1 MDCHTK
7 FPTAHA
13 DRGRPLSSVRAT
25 CVALPVAVGRA
36 PSGLLAVPRDGFGD
50 APIMHSSTARRR
62 AWDWNQR
69 GCTRGV
75 FAVRVSIF
83 HAPQEGL

>member
-7 FPTAHA
+7 YPTAHA
-13 DRGRPLSSVRAT
+13 DRGRPLSSVRPT
-25 CVALPVAVGRA
+25 CVAAPVAVDRA
-36 PSGLLAVPRDGFGD
+36 PSGLLAIPRDSFRD
-50 APIMHSSTARRR
+50 APIMHSYTARRR

-75 FAVRVSIF
+75 FAVRASIF

>member
-13 DRGRPLSSVRAT
+13 DHGRPLSSVRVT
-25 CVALPVAVGRA
+25 CVAPPVAVDRA
-36 PSGLLAVPRDGFGD
+36 PSGLLVVPRDGFCD

-62 AWDWNQR
+62 ARHWNQR

-83 HAPQEGL
+83 HARQEGL